1 MIKTKKPDVDDFIK
15 GAQIEKIE
23 TNKKEKKELAKYL
36 LKLPEELRRELRHEA
51 IEKNMNM
58 SEYICSILERRKE
71 LSI

>member
-15 GAQIEKIE
+15 GAQIEEIE
-23 TNKKEKKELAKYL
+23 TKKKEKKELAKYL

>member
-15 GAQIEKIE
+15 GAQTEKIE
-23 TNKKEKKELAKYL
+23 TKKKEKKELAKYL